1 MPKDY
6 SDINELDWNKGI
18 RLQFNI
24 A

>member
-18 RLQFNI
+18 RLQFNL